1 MVNLFDTFVAQL
13 DEAAELLN
21 LDSAARELLR
31 RPRREFSFTVTMGK
45 DDGSYA
51 VFPGFRVQYND
62 ARGPTYGGVRFG
74 PGETADK
81 TRARAAWTAWKTA
94 LADLPLGGAYGAITC
109 DPEGLSTREVEA
121 TARGYARAAVSFI
134 GPERDIIAPDIY
146 APPGTR
152 AWMADELSVV
162 NGGRFSYAAASVADE
177 TSAFVNSGEAYAKG
191 GVFCV
196 REAAKYLNIELKGAR
211 TVVYGFN
218 AVGAAAAKLSTEHFG
233 SRIIAVADPSGG
245 IYNPDGLNADDVGE
259 FIQRTGSLADF
270 PGAENVK
277 PEDVLELE
285 CDVLWAVD
293 DALWASYGEGVISA
307 ENADRVKARILA
319 EAADGLTTP
328 EADKILHDGGVFV
341 IPDVLC
347 TAGAVIAPYFRRA
360 ANPADGRELENI
372 KLRLDDRITK
382 AFHTVLEERN
392 ARNIRMQAAAGAI
405 AVERI
410 VEAMKRRGWC

>member
-1 MVNLFDTFVAQL
+1 MVNLFNTAVAQL

-21 LDSAARELLR
+21 LDSAARELLGR
-31 RPRREFSFTVTMGK
+31 ARREFAFTVPLRK

-94 LADLPLGGAYGAITC
+94 LADLPLGGAYGAVTC

-121 TARGYARAAVSFI
+121 TARGYARAAAFFI
-134 GPERDIIAPDIY
+134 GPERDIITPDIY
-146 APPGTR
+146 APPGTQ
-152 AWMADELSVV
+152 AWMADELSVI
-162 NGGRFSYAAASVADE
+162 NGARSSYPTALVSDE
-177 TSAFVNSGEAYAKG
+177 TSAFLNSGEAYVKG
-191 GVFCV
+191 GIFCV
-196 REAAKYLNIELKGAR
+196 REAAKYVNVELKGAR

-218 AVGAAAAKLSTEHFG
+218 AIGTAAAKLSTEHFG
-233 SRIIAVADPSGG
+233 SCVIAVADQSGG
-245 IYNPDGLNADDVGE
+245 IYNPDGLDVDDVSE
-259 FIQRTGSLADF
+259 FIQRTGSLVDF

-277 PEDVLELE
+277 SEELLELE
-285 CDVLWAVD
+285 CDVLWASD
-293 DALWASYGEGVISA
+293 GEAVIST
-307 ENADRVKARILA
+307 ENADRVKTRVLA
-319 EAADGLTTP
+319 EAADGVTTP

-347 TAGAVIAPYFRRA
+347 TAGAVIASYFGRA
-360 ANPADGRELENI
+360 ATPSRDDRELEKINM
-372 KLRLDDRITK
+372 RLDERITK
-382 AFHTVLEERN
+382 AFHKVLEERN
-392 ARNIRMQAAAGAI
+392 ARNVHMRVAAYVI
-405 AVERI
+405 AVERV